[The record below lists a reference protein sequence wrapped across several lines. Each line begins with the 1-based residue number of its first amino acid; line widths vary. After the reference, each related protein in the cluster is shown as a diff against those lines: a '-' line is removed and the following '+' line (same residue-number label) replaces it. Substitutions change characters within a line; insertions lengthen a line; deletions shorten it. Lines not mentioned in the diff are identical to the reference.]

1 MTGIKEALMDKTGGQ
16 LSITNTDPGLAMI
29 FATYPAP
36 FVSVL
41 GAIPEQVLKNIYI
54 FYDFLLLN

>member
-1 MTGIKEALMDKTGGQ
+1 MTGVKEALMDKTGGQ

-36 FVSVL
+36 YVSVL
-41 GAIPEQVLKNIYI
+41 GAIPEQVLKIKYFMI
-54 FYDFLLLN
+54 SYF